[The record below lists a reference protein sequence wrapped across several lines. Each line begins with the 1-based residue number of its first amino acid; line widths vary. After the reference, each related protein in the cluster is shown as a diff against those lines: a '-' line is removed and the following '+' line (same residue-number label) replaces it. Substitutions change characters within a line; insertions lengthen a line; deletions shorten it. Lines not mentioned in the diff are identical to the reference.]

1 MERYLKDE
9 PKVSIKKERDDLN
22 SSWEFFTAPGPL
34 SGRWSVKVDP
44 FCLDEFNILNDRNTD
59 SLSMSSASSS
69 CSGTSWDSSLSCPVK
84 VKQERVDDEY
94 EDNSDGYENSE
105 KLQKCI
111 KVENI
116 PNSNFKANNNKLTN
130 SIELRLISR
139 INSSTTY
146 HQKSS
151 GATLNS
157 ILNSATLKT
166 ESHENLPTLTPPSS
180 PEINITK
187 CNTKNNISIIEPDL
201 ALLEHQ
207 GVFRVSTNQ
216 NLVKNT
222 FVRLSANGKHSI
234 GVTRVIQMNTNFQNL
249 NSHKSTNNSSQD
261 IGMMRCMIV
270 HIHSKN

>member
-9 PKVSIKKERDDLN
+9 PKLVSIKKERDDLN

-44 FCLDEFNILNDRNTD
+44 FCLDEFHMLNDRNTD

-69 CSGTSWDSSLSCPVK
+69 CSGTSWDSSSSCPVA
-84 VKQERVDDEY
+84 VKKERVDDEY
-94 EDNSDGYENSE
+94 EDNSDGYENHE

-111 KVENI
+111 KIENI
-116 PNSNFKANNNKLTN
+116 PNSNFKANSNKLTN

-146 HQKSS
+146 HQSSS

-166 ESHENLPTLTPPSS
+166 ESHESLPTLTPPSS

-187 CNTKNNISIIEPDL
+187 CNTKNINNNNLSIEPDL

-234 GVTRVIQMNTNFQNL
+234 GLTRVIQMSTNFQNL

-261 IGMMRCMIV
+261 IGEFKDQQI
-270 HIHSKN
+270 N